1 MLNRKLSNYIYYGTL
16 AVIAVIVLLV
26 RLFLVGS
33 INNEID
39 TLKQENTSL
48 DAQITALNDEVQTY
62 YNYQSDYIYDLY
74 KQIPSNYSEDMLEF
88 KIVSK
93 LERLG
98 ISEDE
103 DFQRKIFI
111 TPDTVINDDNLS
123 EYKNNYGYVEIQ
135 VSFLISDTQYI
146 HDFLDSMYTDDQ
158 MFILD
163 GVSYA
168 IPEEGVEDVVTVT
181 MSFIAFYA
189 DEELNNYN

>member
-16 AVIAVIVLLV
+16 ALIAVIVLLV
-26 RLFLVGS
+26 RLLLVGS

-111 TPDTVINDDNLS
+111 TPDTVINDDSLS
-123 EYKNNYGYVEIQ
+123 EYTDTYGYVEIQ

-189 DEELNNYN
+189 DEALNNYN